1 MSASPACQSKACCA
15 VEVEGLTKDLGRV
28 AVLRGVNLRVPC
40 NSFVSIIGP
49 NGAGKTT
56 LLRILATLS
65 RPSGGRVRVR
75 GLDLQRSGQVIR
87 QRIGFLSH
95 QTYLYGELSPLE
107 NLRFYGRMYGVRDL
121 EQRAAELLERFGL
134 AGRRDDPS
142 RTLSRGMQQ
151 RLSLARAL
159 LHRPDILLLD
169 EPYASLDLRAAD
181 ALANTLREL
190 HTTGCTV
197 LLTTHDLERGV
208 YMADQVSLLVAG
220 KIVYE
225 AGGRTLSQEQLR
237 AIYLGYTQGH
247 T

>member
-1 MSASPACQSKACCA
+1 
-15 VEVEGLTKDLGRV
+15 
-28 AVLRGVNLRVPC
+28 VPS

-65 RPSGGRVRVR
+65 RPSGGRVRMG
-75 GLDLQRSGQVIR
+75 GLDLERFGPAIR

-121 EQRAAELLERFGL
+121 EQRAVELLERFGL

-190 HTTGCTV
+190 HTMGCTV

-208 YMADQVSLLVAG
+208 HMADQVSLLVAG
-220 KIVYE
+220 KIVYV